1 MGSTSSKNQKK
12 EATAG
17 AADSQG
23 QQQVQNVPLLPPSVM
38 TELPDPD
45 LPISM
50 LATSQ
55 TPDRSRTVLTTSTFE
70 EAEVTFP
77 ESPNAI
83 MASAIPEV
91 YYASDMIH
99 IDSPEPTLSIDLSVP
114 SYVSPTGEI
123 SQAYPEP
130 DPYIN
135 NYVELYGVPPPPP
148 LDSPNGIRGDL
159 PHFHLFL
166 ITLLIIFWFQQV
178 RIITTPSPHPD
189 FIPPLIP
196 VPFPLPPRSEF
207 QRFLCDHRWYQ
218 TSTTEK
224 KDG

>member
-38 TELPDPD
+38 TESPDPD

-50 LATSQ
+50 IATSQ

-178 RIITTPSPHPD
+178 RIITTPSPHPG
-189 FIPPLIP
+189 
-196 VPFPLPPRSEF
+196 PFPVTPQIRISEIP
-207 QRFLCDHRWYQ
+207 L
-218 TSTTEK
+218 
-224 KDG
+224 

>member
-99 IDSPEPTLSIDLSVP
+99 IDSPEPALSIDLSVP
-114 SYVSPTGEI
+114 SFVAANGEI

-135 NYVELYGVPPPPP
+135 NYVELYGVPPAPP
-148 LDSPNGIRGDL
+148 LDDPNGIRDPNFRVSFVTIGGIKL
-159 PHFHLFL
+159 A
-166 ITLLIIFWFQQV
+166 Q
-178 RIITTPSPHPD
+178 
-189 FIPPLIP
+189 
-196 VPFPLPPRSEF
+196 PR
-207 QRFLCDHRWYQ
+207 
-218 TSTTEK
+218 K
-224 KDG
+224 KDWHIPTRDEYLYSFYRQTNNWF